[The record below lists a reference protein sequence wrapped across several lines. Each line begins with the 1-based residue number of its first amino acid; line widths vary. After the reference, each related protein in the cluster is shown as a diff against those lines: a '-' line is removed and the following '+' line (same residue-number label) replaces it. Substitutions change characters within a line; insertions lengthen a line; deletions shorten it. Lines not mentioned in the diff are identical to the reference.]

1 MQDQSATE
9 GPCFRDRGAL
19 LYSSHCRT
27 VVVVEQSSLQNSS
40 HCRTVVVVE
49 QSSLQTHETFPAA
62 EDFGDELGSGLG
74 PVVVTTL
81 KE

>member
-27 VVVVEQSSLQNSS
+27 VVVVEQSSLQ
-40 HCRTVVVVE
+40 
-49 QSSLQTHETFPAA
+49 THETFPAA
-62 EDFGDELGSGLG
+62 EDFGHELGSGLG

>member
-27 VVVVEQSSLQNSS
+27 VVVVEQSSLQ
-40 HCRTVVVVE
+40 
-49 QSSLQTHETFPAA
+49 THETFPAA
-62 EDFGDELGSGLG
+62 EDFGDKLGSGLG
-74 PVVVTTL
+74 PVVVSTL

>member
-19 LYSSHCRT
+19 LYSSC
-27 VVVVEQSSLQNSS
+27 
-40 HCRTVVVVE
+40 CRTVVVVE

-62 EDFGDELGSGLG
+62 EDFGDKLGSGLG